1 MASIRFLGFCG
12 PVLVTSLLVAAAG
25 CGSGKLRQEKSDGSA
40 GTGASAS
47 GGNSSSGGNAATGGS
62 SSGGAPV
69 GSGGAGAGG
78 SGGAAAGGQGGI
90 KGPPTWT
97 ALPSMITPRMRHTV
111 TALADGRVLIVGGQY
126 VVYDATAMYMS
137 ATKTLATAE
146 VYDPVTETFVATGAL
161 ASPRYSHTA
170 TLLPN
175 GKVLITGGS
184 NGTAQLMTAEL
195 YDPATGTFQPTGGL
209 GTARRD
215 HTATVLDNG
224 KVFIAGGY
232 SPTDLTA
239 TCEVYDP
246 ATGTFTM
253 TGSMVA
259 VRVGHTATR
268 LKNGKV
274 LVVGGGNFVS
284 PPTFVTA
291 ELYDPATGVF
301 SMTGALSARRDTHSA
316 TLLADGRV
324 LIAGGRGNGSTSAGQ
339 GEFATAETYDPTTGT
354 FTLTGSMATQRFAH
368 TATILANGKV
378 LIAGGQN
385 QLSSYTALSSAEV
398 FDPATGTFTG
408 TGTLVNVMT
417 AHRAVPLANGKV
429 LLVGGQEAPN
439 SVEVYDPATGTFY
452 ARDLARI
459 FHTATPLADG
469 NVLFSAWPDYINPWA
484 IRQAVIFDPI
494 ARTFRSTG
502 PMTRARVSHTATL
515 LKNNKV
521 LMVGSYP
528 WSNTPLLLRA
538 DLYDPGTRAFTALG
552 PTESRSWHTATL
564 LPNGNVLLAGA
575 VTPAYTI
582 SELYDAASATF
593 TVAAPMLTGRAQ
605 HTATLLKSG
614 KVLLVGGW
622 GASSA
627 TGSTTLSGAEL
638 YDPVAGTFSAT
649 GPLATARNDH
659 TASLLLDGRV
669 LIVGGWSGSVTSGG
683 GYSGMAVAASEVY
696 DPETG
701 TFSATGPLATG
712 RARHAA
718 VTLSDGKILIIG
730 GSNSRDPS
738 NQATEPTP
746 LASAELYDPAVGSFT
761 TAPSMKVPRRSPTA
775 TLLPDGKVLVVGGNA
790 GGLNGHETVAAV
802 ELYW

>member
-1 MASIRFLGFCG
+1 M
-12 PVLVTSLLVAAAG
+12 
-25 CGSGKLRQEKSDGSA
+25 
-40 GTGASAS
+40 
-47 GGNSSSGGNAATGGS
+47 
-62 SSGGAPV
+62 
-69 GSGGAGAGG
+69 
-78 SGGAAAGGQGGI
+78 

-97 ALPSMITPRMRHTV
+97 ALPSMLTPRMKHTV

-126 VVYDATAMYMS
+126 VVYDGSAMYMS
-137 ATKTLATAE
+137 ATKTTASAE

-161 ASPRYSHTA
+161 ASARYGHTA

-175 GKVLITGGS
+175 GKVLIAGGS

-195 YDPATGTFQPTGGL
+195 YDPTTDTFQPTGGL
-209 GTARRD
+209 VTARRE
-215 HTATVLDNG
+215 HTAALLDNG

-232 SPTDLTA
+232 SSTDLTA
-239 TCEVYDP
+239 TCELYDP

-253 TGSMVA
+253 TGAMVA
-259 VRVGHTATR
+259 ARVGHTATK

-274 LVVGGGNFVS
+274 LVVGGGNFAS
-284 PPTFVTA
+284 PPTFVTT
-291 ELYDPATGVF
+291 ELYDPATGIF
-301 SMTGALSARRDTHSA
+301 STTGALSARRDTHTA
-316 TLLADGRV
+316 TLLTDGRV
-324 LIAGGRGNGSTSAGQ
+324 LIVGGRGNGSTSAGQ

-378 LIAGGQN
+378 VIAGGQN
-385 QLSSYTALSSAEV
+385 QLSTYTALSSAEV
-398 FDPATGTFTG
+398 FDPATGAFTA

-417 AHRAVPLANGKV
+417 AHRAVPLSSGKV

-459 FHTATPLADG
+459 FHTATLLPDG
-469 NVLFSAWPDYINPWA
+469 RVLFSAWPDYINPWA
-484 IRQAVIFDPI
+484 IRQAVLFDPVS
-494 ARTFRSTG
+494 RTFRSTG

-515 LKNNKV
+515 LNNNKV

-538 DLYDPGTRAFTALG
+538 DLYDPGTGTFTALG
-552 PTESRSWHTATL
+552 STESRSWHTATV
-564 LPNGNVLLAGA
+564 LPDGNVLLAGA
-575 VTPAYTI
+575 VPPAFTI
-582 SELYDAASATF
+582 NELYDAATATF
-593 TVAAPMLTGRAQ
+593 TVAAPLLTGRAQ

-622 GASSA
+622 GASST
-627 TGSTTLSGAEL
+627 TGSTTLSSAEL

-659 TASLLLDGRV
+659 TASLLSDGRV
-669 LIVGGWSGSVTSGG
+669 LIVGGWTGSVTAGG
-683 GYSGMAVAASEVY
+683 TYSGTAVAASEVY
-696 DPETG
+696 DPAMGKFT
-701 TFSATGPLATG
+701 TTGPLATG

-718 VTLSDGKILIIG
+718 VTLSDGKILIVG

-746 LASAELYDPAVGSFT
+746 LASAELYDPVAGSFT
-761 TAPSMKVPRRSPTA
+761 AAASMRVPRRSPTA

-790 GGLNGHETVAAV
+790 AGFNGHETVATV